1 MLSSLS
7 NNKSISKNFKIML
20 VILFLME
27 FARGMYVLSYVNYLP
42 TVTSIAVAV
51 TSAALSIHFISDAAT
66 NFVIG
71 FLLKKFG
78 TKIVLNLGFLLA
90 FLSLF
95 LIIFFPANPIIII
108 ISAIMLGIAVS
119 PIWVIM
125 LSSVEESQRGKQMGY
140 VYFAWLLGLLVGWAF
155 MNVLVKIHP
164 TRFAFTMSLVVIIAW
179 ILYYFVDVKL
189 TNYDTKPV
197 KEQLGQIVEVMKR
210 HMILFPGILLQGAS
224 ISALL
229 PILPTYATK
238 VVGVTTIEYTVAIAI
253 GGIGCAI
260 SMLFLSKI
268 IDKNST
274 GFMYAVIF
282 VGFILFTLFIFGLSL
297 VNNIIV
303 VWIVAAFIGLMYG
316 ILLPAWNTFM
326 AGHID
331 PSEQEETWG
340 VFNSVQG
347 FGSMIGPLFG
357 GLIAQFSNGL
367 NNTFYVSA
375 LIFLLLAIFYGIY
388 FIKSRKH
395 QKYS

>member
-1 MLSSLS
+1 MPSSLS

-125 LSSVEESQRGKQMGY
+125 LSSVEENQRGKQMGY
-140 VYFAWLLGLLVGWAF
+140 VYFSWLLGLLVGWAF

-375 LIFLLLAIFYGIY
+375 FIFLLLAIFYGIY
-388 FIKSRKH
+388 FIKSKKH

>member
-1 MLSSLS
+1 MPDSSLS
-7 NNKSISKNFKIML
+7 NKGISKNFKIML

-78 TKIVLNLGFLLA
+78 TKLVLTLGFLLA
-90 FLSLF
+90 FISLF
-95 LIIFFPANPIIII
+95 LVIWFPTNPIVIIL
-108 ISAIMLGIAVS
+108 SAIMLGIAVS

-125 LSSVEESQRGKQMGY
+125 LSSVEEAQRGKQMGY

-155 MNVLVKIHP
+155 MNVLVKLHP
-164 TRFAFTMSLVVIIAW
+164 TRFAFMMSLVVVIAW
-179 ILYYFVDVKL
+179 VLYYFVDIKL
-189 TNYDTKPV
+189 TNYNTKPV
-197 KEQLGQIVEVMKR
+197 SEQLEQIVNVMKR
-210 HMILFPGILLQGAS
+210 HLVLFPGILLQGAS

-238 VVGVTTIEYTVAIAI
+238 VVGVSTIEYTIAIAI
-253 GGIGCAI
+253 GGAGCAFA
-260 SMLFLSKI
+260 MLFLSKI
-268 IDKNST
+268 IDKNSN

-282 VGFILFTLFIFGLSL
+282 TGFILFTAFIFGLSL
-297 VNNIIV
+297 VTNILI
-303 VWIVAAFIGLMYG
+303 VWIVAIFIGLMYG

-326 AGHID
+326 AGQID
-331 PSEQEETWG
+331 PAEQEETWG

-367 NNTFYVSA
+367 NNTFYFSA
-375 LIFLLLAIFYGIY
+375 AIFLVLAIFYGVY
-388 FIKSRKH
+388 FV
-395 QKYS
+395 KYRGKANRF

>member
-1 MLSSLS
+1 MPDSSLS
-7 NNKSISKNFKIML
+7 NKGISKNFKIML

-78 TKIVLNLGFLLA
+78 TKLVLTLGFLLA
-90 FLSLF
+90 FISLF
-95 LIIFFPANPIIII
+95 LVIWFPTNPIVIIL
-108 ISAIMLGIAVS
+108 SAIMLGIAVS

-125 LSSVEESQRGKQMGY
+125 LSSVEEAQRGKQMGY

-155 MNVLVKIHP
+155 MNILVKLHP
-164 TRFAFTMSLVVIIAW
+164 TRFAFMMSLVVVIAW
-179 ILYYFVDVKL
+179 VLYYFVDIKL
-189 TNYDTKPV
+189 TNYNTKPV
-197 KEQLGQIVEVMKR
+197 SEQLGQIVNVMKR
-210 HMILFPGILLQGAS
+210 HLVLFPGILLQGAS

-238 VVGVTTIEYTVAIAI
+238 VVGVSTIEYTIAIAI
-253 GGIGCAI
+253 GGAGCAFA
-260 SMLFLSKI
+260 MLFLSKI
-268 IDKNST
+268 IDKNSK

-282 VGFILFTLFIFGLSL
+282 TGFILFTAFIFGLSL
-297 VNNIIV
+297 VTNILI
-303 VWIVAAFIGLMYG
+303 VWIVAIFIGLMYG

-326 AGHID
+326 AGQID
-331 PSEQEETWG
+331 PAEQEETWG

-367 NNTFYVSA
+367 NNTFYFSA
-375 LIFLLLAIFYGIY
+375 AIFLVLAIFYGVY
-388 FIKSRKH
+388 FV
-395 QKYS
+395 KYRGKANRF

>member
-1 MLSSLS
+1 MPDSSLS
-7 NNKSISKNFKIML
+7 NKGISKNFKIML

-78 TKIVLNLGFLLA
+78 TKLVLTLGFLLA
-90 FLSLF
+90 FISLF
-95 LIIFFPANPIIII
+95 LVIWFPTNPIVIIL
-108 ISAIMLGIAVS
+108 SAIMLGIAVS

-125 LSSVEESQRGKQMGY
+125 LSSVEEAQRGKQMGY

-155 MNVLVKIHP
+155 MNVLVKLHP
-164 TRFAFTMSLVVIIAW
+164 TRFAFMMLLVVVIAW
-179 ILYYFVDVKL
+179 VLYYFVDIKL
-189 TNYDTKPV
+189 TNYNTKPV
-197 KEQLGQIVEVMKR
+197 SEQLGQIVNVMKR
-210 HMILFPGILLQGAS
+210 HLVLFPGILLQGAS

-238 VVGVTTIEYTVAIAI
+238 VVGVSTIEYTIAIAI
-253 GGIGCAI
+253 GGAGCAFA
-260 SMLFLSKI
+260 MLFLSKI
-268 IDKNST
+268 IDKNSKS
-274 GFMYAVIF
+274 FMYAVIF
-282 VGFILFTLFIFGLSL
+282 TGFILFTAFIFGLSL
-297 VNNIIV
+297 VTNILI
-303 VWIVAAFIGLMYG
+303 VWIVAIFIGLMYG

-326 AGHID
+326 AGQID
-331 PSEQEETWG
+331 PAEQEETWG

-357 GLIAQFSNGL
+357 GLIAQFSSGL
-367 NNTFYVSA
+367 NNTFYFSA
-375 LIFLLLAIFYGIY
+375 AIFLVLAIFYGVY
-388 FIKSRKH
+388 FV
-395 QKYS
+395 KYRGKANRF

>member
-51 TSAALSIHFISDAAT
+51 TSVALSIHFISDAAT

-95 LIIFFPANPIIII
+95 LIIFFPAHPIIII

-375 LIFLLLAIFYGIY
+375 FIFLLLAIFYGIY
-388 FIKSRKH
+388 FIKSKKH

>member
-1 MLSSLS
+1 MPDSSLS
-7 NNKSISKNFKIML
+7 NKGISKNFKIML

-42 TVTSIAVAV
+42 TVISIAVAV

-78 TKIVLNLGFLLA
+78 TKLVLTLGFLLA
-90 FLSLF
+90 FISLF
-95 LIIFFPANPIIII
+95 LVIWFPTNPIVIIL
-108 ISAIMLGIAVS
+108 SAIMLGIAVS

-125 LSSVEESQRGKQMGY
+125 LSSVEEAQRGKQMGY

-155 MNVLVKIHP
+155 MNVLVKLHP
-164 TRFAFTMSLVVIIAW
+164 TRFAFMMSLVVVIAW
-179 ILYYFVDVKL
+179 VLYYFVDIKL
-189 TNYDTKPV
+189 TNYNTKPV
-197 KEQLGQIVEVMKR
+197 SEQLGQIVDVMKR
-210 HMILFPGILLQGAS
+210 HLVLFPGILLQGAS

-238 VVGVTTIEYTVAIAI
+238 VVGVSTIEYTIAIAI
-253 GGIGCAI
+253 GGAGCAF

-268 IDKNST
+268 IDKNSK

-282 VGFILFTLFIFGLSL
+282 TGFILFTAFIFGLSL
-297 VNNIIV
+297 VTNILI
-303 VWIVAAFIGLMYG
+303 VWIVAIFIGLMYG

-326 AGHID
+326 AGQID
-331 PSEQEETWG
+331 PAEQEETWG

-367 NNTFYVSA
+367 NNTFYFSA
-375 LIFLLLAIFYGIY
+375 AIFLVLAIFYGVY
-388 FIKSRKH
+388 FV
-395 QKYS
+395 KYRGKANRF

>member
-1 MLSSLS
+1 MPDSSLS
-7 NNKSISKNFKIML
+7 NKGISKNFKIML

-78 TKIVLNLGFLLA
+78 TKLVLTLGFLLA
-90 FLSLF
+90 FISLF
-95 LIIFFPANPIIII
+95 LVIWFPTNPIVIIL
-108 ISAIMLGIAVS
+108 SAIMLGIAVS

-125 LSSVEESQRGKQMGY
+125 LSSVEEAQRGKQMGY

-155 MNVLVKIHP
+155 MNVLVKLHP
-164 TRFAFTMSLVVIIAW
+164 TRFAFMMSLVVVIAW
-179 ILYYFVDVKL
+179 VLYYFVDIKL
-189 TNYDTKPV
+189 TNYNTKPV
-197 KEQLGQIVEVMKR
+197 SEQLGQIVNVMKR
-210 HMILFPGILLQGAS
+210 HLVLFPGILLQGAS

-238 VVGVTTIEYTVAIAI
+238 VVGVSTIEYTIAIAI
-253 GGIGCAI
+253 GGAGCAFA
-260 SMLFLSKI
+260 MLFLSKI
-268 IDKNST
+268 IDKNSK

-282 VGFILFTLFIFGLSL
+282 TGFILFTAFIFGLSL
-297 VNNIIV
+297 VTNILI
-303 VWIVAAFIGLMYG
+303 VWIVAIFIGLMYG

-326 AGHID
+326 AGQID
-331 PSEQEETWG
+331 PAEQEETWG

-367 NNTFYVSA
+367 NNTFYFSA
-375 LIFLLLAIFYGIY
+375 AIFLVLAIFYGVY
-388 FIKSRKH
+388 FV
-395 QKYS
+395 KYRGKANRF

>member
-1 MLSSLS
+1 MPDSSLS
-7 NNKSISKNFKIML
+7 NKGISKNFKIML

-78 TKIVLNLGFLLA
+78 TKLVLTLGFLLA
-90 FLSLF
+90 FISLF
-95 LIIFFPANPIIII
+95 LVIWFPTNPIVIIL
-108 ISAIMLGIAVS
+108 SAIMLGIAVS

-125 LSSVEESQRGKQMGY
+125 LSSVEEAQRGKQMGY

-155 MNVLVKIHP
+155 MNVLVKLHP
-164 TRFAFTMSLVVIIAW
+164 TRFAFMMSLVVVIAW
-179 ILYYFVDVKL
+179 VLYYFVDIKL
-189 TNYDTKPV
+189 TNYNTKPV
-197 KEQLGQIVEVMKR
+197 SEQLGQIVDVMKR
-210 HMILFPGILLQGAS
+210 HLVLFPGILLQGAS

-238 VVGVTTIEYTVAIAI
+238 VVGVSTIEYTIAIAI
-253 GGIGCAI
+253 GGAGCAF

-268 IDKNST
+268 IDKNSKS
-274 GFMYAVIF
+274 FMYAVIF
-282 VGFILFTLFIFGLSL
+282 TGFILFTAFIFGLSL
-297 VNNIIV
+297 VINILI
-303 VWIVAAFIGLMYG
+303 VWIVAIFIGLMYG

-326 AGHID
+326 AGQID
-331 PSEQEETWG
+331 PAEQEETWG

-367 NNTFYVSA
+367 NNTFYFSA
-375 LIFLLLAIFYGIY
+375 AIFLVLAIFYGVY
-388 FIKSRKH
+388 FV
-395 QKYS
+395 KYRGKANRF

>member
-1 MLSSLS
+1 MPDSSLS
-7 NNKSISKNFKIML
+7 NKGISKNFKIML

-78 TKIVLNLGFLLA
+78 TKLVLTLGFLLA
-90 FLSLF
+90 FISLF
-95 LIIFFPANPIIII
+95 LVIWFPTNPIVIIL
-108 ISAIMLGIAVS
+108 SAIMLGIAVS

-125 LSSVEESQRGKQMGY
+125 LSSVEEAQRGKQMGY

-155 MNVLVKIHP
+155 MNILVKLHP
-164 TRFAFTMSLVVIIAW
+164 TRFAFMMSLVVVIAW
-179 ILYYFVDVKL
+179 VLYYFVDIKL
-189 TNYDTKPV
+189 TNYNTKPV
-197 KEQLGQIVEVMKR
+197 SEQLGQIVNVIKR
-210 HMILFPGILLQGAS
+210 HLVLFPGILLQGAS

-238 VVGVTTIEYTVAIAI
+238 VVGVSTIEYTIAIAI
-253 GGIGCAI
+253 GGAGCAFA
-260 SMLFLSKI
+260 MLFLSKI
-268 IDKNST
+268 IDKNSK

-282 VGFILFTLFIFGLSL
+282 TGFILFTAFIFGLSL
-297 VNNIIV
+297 VTNILI
-303 VWIVAAFIGLMYG
+303 VWIVAIFIGLMYG

-326 AGHID
+326 AGQID
-331 PSEQEETWG
+331 PAEQEETWG

-367 NNTFYVSA
+367 NNTFYFSA
-375 LIFLLLAIFYGIY
+375 AIFLVLAIFYGVY
-388 FIKSRKH
+388 FV
-395 QKYS
+395 KYRGKANRF

>member
-1 MLSSLS
+1 MPSSLS

-51 TSAALSIHFISDAAT
+51 TSVALSIHFISDAAT

-95 LIIFFPANPIIII
+95 LIIFFPAHPIIII

-140 VYFAWLLGLLVGWAF
+140 VYFSWLLGLLVGWAF

-375 LIFLLLAIFYGIY
+375 FIFLLLAIFYGIY
-388 FIKSRKH
+388 FIKSKKH

>member
-95 LIIFFPANPIIII
+95 LIIFFPAHPIIII

-303 VWIVAAFIGLMYG
+303 VWIVAVFIGLMYG

-375 LIFLLLAIFYGIY
+375 FIFLLLAIFYGIY
-388 FIKSRKH
+388 FIKSKKH

>member
-95 LIIFFPANPIIII
+95 LIIFFPAHPIIII

-189 TNYDTKPV
+189 TNYNTKPV

-274 GFMYAVIF
+274 GFMYTVIF

>member
-42 TVTSIAVAV
+42 TVTSIAVTV
-51 TSAALSIHFISDAAT
+51 TSVALSIHFISDAAT

-78 TKIVLNLGFLLA
+78 TKIILNLGFLLA

-95 LIIFFPANPIIII
+95 LIIFFPAHPIIII

-375 LIFLLLAIFYGIY
+375 FIFLLLAIFYGIY
-388 FIKSRKH
+388 FIKSKKH

>member
-1 MLSSLS
+1 MPSSLS

-51 TSAALSIHFISDAAT
+51 TSVALSIHFISDAAT

-140 VYFAWLLGLLVGWAF
+140 VYFSWLLGLLVGWAF

-189 TNYDTKPV
+189 TNYNTKPV

-303 VWIVAAFIGLMYG
+303 VWIVAVFIGLMYG

-375 LIFLLLAIFYGIY
+375 FIFLLLAIFYGIY
-388 FIKSRKH
+388 FIKSKKH

>member
-1 MLSSLS
+1 MPDSSLS
-7 NNKSISKNFKIML
+7 NKGISKNFKIML

-78 TKIVLNLGFLLA
+78 TKLVLTLGFLLA
-90 FLSLF
+90 FISLF
-95 LIIFFPANPIIII
+95 LVIWFPTNPIVIIL
-108 ISAIMLGIAVS
+108 SAIMLGIAVS

-125 LSSVEESQRGKQMGY
+125 LSSVEEAQRGKQMGY

-155 MNVLVKIHP
+155 MNVLVKLHP
-164 TRFAFTMSLVVIIAW
+164 TRFAFMMSLVVVIAW
-179 ILYYFVDVKL
+179 VLYYFVDIKL
-189 TNYDTKPV
+189 TNYNTKPV
-197 KEQLGQIVEVMKR
+197 SEQLGQIVNVMKR
-210 HMILFPGILLQGAS
+210 HLVLFPGILLQGAS

-238 VVGVTTIEYTVAIAI
+238 VVGVSTIEYTIAIAI
-253 GGIGCAI
+253 GGAGCAFA
-260 SMLFLSKI
+260 MLFLSKI
-268 IDKNST
+268 IDKNSN

-282 VGFILFTLFIFGLSL
+282 TGFILFTAFIFGLSL
-297 VNNIIV
+297 VTNILI
-303 VWIVAAFIGLMYG
+303 VWIVAIFIGLMYG

-326 AGHID
+326 AGQIE
-331 PSEQEETWG
+331 PAEQEETWG

-367 NNTFYVSA
+367 NNTFYFSA
-375 LIFLLLAIFYGIY
+375 AIFLVLAIFYGVY
-388 FIKSRKH
+388 FV
-395 QKYS
+395 KYRGKANRF